1 MEPVDKITKA
11 YRSSVDTSSN
21 KYLMVPIFIFF
32 SLLILAMIRSPI
44 IISQSGIGSA
54 IILSAPLILTTYAL
68 TFIVMAGRGGVDLS
82 IGPFMGFINVSSIQL
97 YAHGYLESPVGW
109 FIYAIAMGLIW
120 QLFYALIVVFVRV
133 SPIIVALAG
142 FLAFTGINLVILS
155 RPGGIAPDWLIPWGE
170 GFTIFNEIFLLLIL
184 ATILFYIITH
194 TAFWGHL
201 KLMGADERAA
211 FTSGVKI
218 NWVRIVAH
226 LISGVFAAL
235 SAICFTALVGSGD
248 PIQGT
253 KYTLLGVTA
262 LVLGGASLVGGR
274 GGAFGAI
281 LGAGTL
287 YLINYILVTFRFE
300 RLQSFVSDLSYGAVL
315 VIALLVSLLLP
326 YVQRVTKGLSVM
338 VFFILMSFAGTFVIM
353 HQVYDQPIVVESE
366 IKQDIDEASKAYERG
381 QKVRKLDA
389 TGNIIVE
396 EGEAG
401 TTTGEGTAQGG
412 SLAGH
417 SVVRLTETPGTIMLY
432 VIIGIA
438 GLALLLYLLSV
449 HRSPST
455 ISFVVIVTII
465 VAGLIFDPEDKEK
478 ELLKN
483 TEQISLQSN
492 QVSSIEASSPQY
504 FSLERINYIPNIS
517 DTALISGTSYSVI
530 SIAGVILLA
539 SLIVIVMLPQFSTRV
554 KSTAMLFFL
563 AALSLIV
570 LKGVSYNNLV
580 ESAGQSFFGIQGYG
594 VILVILLLFVITA
607 PFVHSKIKNLTN
619 VYIFGLGVLGILAV
633 YFVGGNTFIPNDPS
647 LYQPQIITELN
658 IGDISQIKYAEP
670 KRFFYESL
678 TSDFAQIAYS
688 IVTVFLLQY
697 FLFLNMGHK
706 GSYKRFAPYM
716 YIVIFAGFLWSALF
730 YSVGYSFYKIIAV
743 FIIGVPL
750 TPLVWQFMRIYREKI
765 ARDSKLSQW
774 DEVK

>member
-1 MEPVDKITKA
+1 MEIVETVKKTFK
-11 YRSSVDTSSN
+11 SSVDTSSN

-32 SLLILAMIRSPI
+32 SLLIFAMIRSPI

-97 YAHGYLESPVGW
+97 YAHGYLQTPIGW
-109 FIYAIAMGLIW
+109 FIYAIVIGLIW
-120 QLFYALIVVFVRV
+120 QFFYALIVVFVRV

-142 FLAFTGINLVILS
+142 YLAFTGINLVILS

-170 GFTIFNEIFLLLIL
+170 GFTIFNEVFLLMIL

-226 LISGVFAAL
+226 LFAGVFAAL

-281 LGAGTL
+281 LGAGNL

-315 VIALLVSLLLP
+315 VIALLVSLILP

-338 VFFILMSFAGTFVIM
+338 VFFILMSFAGLFVVI
-353 HQVYDQPIVVESE
+353 HQVYDQPIVIESE
-366 IKQDIDEASKAYERG
+366 IKEDIDEASKAYKRG
-381 QKVRKLDA
+381 QKVRRIDA

-396 EGEAG
+396 EDEAG
-401 TTTGEGTAQGG
+401 ATTGTGTAKGG

-417 SVVRLTETPGTIMLY
+417 SVVRLTETPGTIVFY
-432 VIIGIA
+432 IIIGIA
-438 GLALLLYLLSV
+438 GLALLLYLLTV
-449 HRSPST
+449 HRSPAST
-455 ISFVVIVTII
+455 TFAVVVAII
-465 VAGLIFDPEDKEK
+465 VAGLIFNPDDKK
-478 ELLKN
+478 KDLLN
-483 TEQISLQSN
+483 DTEQITLQSN
-492 QVSSIEASSPQY
+492 QASSIETSSPQY
-504 FSLERINYIPNIS
+504 FSLEKINYFANIS
-517 DTALISGTSYSVI
+517 DAAIISGTTYSI
-530 SIAGVILLA
+530 IYIAGVVLLA
-539 SLIVIVMLPQFSTRV
+539 SLIVIAMLPQFSSRV
-554 KSTAMLFFL
+554 KSTAMMLFL
-563 AALSLIV
+563 AALTIIF
-570 LKGVSYNNLV
+570 LKGISYNNLT
-580 ESAGQSFFGIQGYG
+580 EEAGTSFFGIQGYG
-594 VILVILLLFVITA
+594 VILTILMLFVITA

-619 VYIFGLGVLGILAV
+619 VYIFGLGVLAILFT
-633 YFVGGNTFIPNDPS
+633 YFVGGNTFIADDPS
-647 LYQPQIITELN
+647 LFQPQIISELN
-658 IGDISQIKYAEP
+658 IGDISQVKYAGP

-678 TSDFAQIAYS
+678 TSGFAQIAFS
-688 IVTVFLLQY
+688 IVTIFLLQY

-706 GSYKRFAPYM
+706 ASYKRFAPYM
-716 YIVIFAGFLWSALF
+716 YIVIFAGFLWSAMF

-743 FIIGVPL
+743 FAIGIPI
-750 TPLVWQFMRIYREKI
+750 TPLVWQFMGVYREKT
-765 ARDSKLSQW
+765 ARDSQLSQW
-774 DEVK
+774 EEVK

>member
-1 MEPVDKITKA
+1 
-11 YRSSVDTSSN
+11 
-21 KYLMVPIFIFF
+21 
-32 SLLILAMIRSPI
+32 
-44 IISQSGIGSA
+44 
-54 IILSAPLILTTYAL
+54 
-68 TFIVMAGRGGVDLS
+68 
-82 IGPFMGFINVSSIQL
+82 MGFINVSSIQL
-97 YAHGYLESPVGW
+97 YAHGYLETPVGW
-109 FIYAIAMGLIW
+109 FIYAIVIGLLW

-142 FLAFTGINLVILS
+142 YLAFTGINLVILS

-170 GFTIFNEIFLLLIL
+170 GFTIFNEIFLLMIL

-201 KLMGADERAA
+201 KLMGSDERAA

-218 NWVRIVAH
+218 NLVRIVAH
-226 LISGVFAAL
+226 LIAGVFAAL

-262 LVLGGASLVGGR
+262 LVLGGASLIGGR

-281 LGAGTL
+281 LGAGNL

-315 VIALLVSLLLP
+315 VIALLVSLILP
-326 YVQRVTKGLSVM
+326 NVQRVTKGLSVM
-338 VFFILMSFAGTFVIM
+338 VFFILMSFAGLFVVM

-366 IKQDIDEASKAYERG
+366 VVQDTDEASKAYQRG

-401 TTTGEGTAQGG
+401 TTTGTGTKQGG

-417 SVVRLTETPGTIMLY
+417 SVVRLTEKPGTIVFY
-432 VIIGIA
+432 IIIGLA
-438 GLALLLYLLSV
+438 GLALLLYLLTA
-449 HRSPST
+449 HKSPST
-455 ISFVVIVTII
+455 TTFVVVVAII

-478 ELLKN
+478 DLLKD
-483 TEQISLQSN
+483 TEPIALQSN
-492 QVSSIEASSPQY
+492 QVSSIETSYPQY
-504 FSLERINYIPNIS
+504 FGLEKINYFSNVS
-517 DTALISGTSYSVI
+517 DAAIISGTTYSI
-530 SIAGVILLA
+530 IYIAGVVLLA
-539 SLIVIVMLPQFSTRV
+539 SLIVIAMLPQFSTRA
-554 KSTAMLFFL
+554 KSTAMILFL
-563 AALSLIV
+563 AAISIIF
-570 LKGVSYNNLV
+570 LKGISYNNLI
-580 ESAGQSFFGIQGYG
+580 ESSDKSFFGIQGYG
-594 VILVILLLFVITA
+594 VILTILLLFVITA
-607 PFVHSKIKNLTN
+607 PFVHSRIKNLTN
-619 VYIFGLGVLGILAV
+619 VYIFGLGVFAILTT
-633 YFVGGNTFIPNDPS
+633 YFVGGNTFIPDDPS
-647 LYQPQIITELN
+647 LYQSQIISELN
-658 IGDISQIKYAEP
+658 IGDISQIKYEEP
-670 KRFFYESL
+670 KRFFYE
-678 TSDFAQIAYS
+678 TIRTGYVQFAFS
-688 IVTVFLLQY
+688 ILAVFLLQY

-706 GSYKRFAPYM
+706 VSYKRFAPYM
-716 YIVIFAGFLWSALF
+716 YIVIFAGFLWSSLF

-750 TPLVWQFMRIYREKI
+750 TPLVWQFMSVYREKT
-765 ARDSKLSQW
+765 ARDRQLSQW

>member
-1 MEPVDKITKA
+1 M
-11 YRSSVDTSSN
+11 
-21 KYLMVPIFIFF
+21 
-32 SLLILAMIRSPI
+32 
-44 IISQSGIGSA
+44 
-54 IILSAPLILTTYAL
+54 
-68 TFIVMAGRGGVDLS
+68 
-82 IGPFMGFINVSSIQL
+82 
-97 YAHGYLESPVGW
+97 
-109 FIYAIAMGLIW
+109 
-120 QLFYALIVVFVRV
+120 
-133 SPIIVALAG
+133 
-142 FLAFTGINLVILS
+142 
-155 RPGGIAPDWLIPWGE
+155 
-170 GFTIFNEIFLLLIL
+170 IL

-226 LISGVFAAL
+226 LIAGVFAAL

-262 LVLGGASLVGGR
+262 LVLGGASLIGGR

-281 LGAGTL
+281 LGAGNL

-315 VIALLVSLLLP
+315 VIALLVSLILP

-366 IKQDIDEASKAYERG
+366 IKEDTDEASKAYQRG

-401 TTTGEGTAQGG
+401 TTTGTGTKQGG

-432 VIIGIA
+432 IIIGIA
-438 GLALLLYLLSV
+438 GLALLLYLLTV
-449 HRSPST
+449 HRSPAT
-455 ISFVVIVTII
+455 TTFAVVVAII
-465 VAGLIFDPEDKEK
+465 VAGLIFDPEDKQK
-478 ELLKN
+478 DLLKD
-483 TEQISLQSN
+483 TEKISIQSG
-492 QVSSIEASSPQY
+492 QTSSIETSSPEY
-504 FSLERINYIPNIS
+504 FSLEKIDYLSNLS
-517 DTALISGTSYSVI
+517 ISGTTYSI
-530 SIAGVILLA
+530 IYIAGVVLLA
-539 SLIVIVMLPQFSTRV
+539 SLIVIAMLPQFNNRT
-554 KSTAMLFFL
+554 KSAAMLFFL
-563 AALSLIV
+563 AALTMIV
-570 LKGVSYNNLV
+570 LKGVSYNNLI
-580 ESAGQSFFGIQGYG
+580 ESTDKSFFGIQGYG

-619 VYIFGLGVLGILAV
+619 VYIFGFGVLAIIAT
-633 YFVGGNTFIPNDPS
+633 YFVGGNTFISDDPS
-647 LYQPQIITELN
+647 LYQPKIISELN
-658 IGDISQIKYAEP
+658 IGDISQIKYQEP
-670 KRFFYESL
+670 KRFFYEIIRSG
-678 TSDFAQIAYS
+678 YS
-688 IVTVFLLQY
+688 QVAFSILAVFLLQY
-697 FLFLNMGHK
+697 FLFLTMSHK
-706 GSYKRFAPYM
+706 VSYKRFAPYM
-716 YIVIFAGFLWSALF
+716 YIVIFASLLWAAMF

-743 FIIGVPL
+743 FIIGIPI

-765 ARDSKLSQW
+765 ARDSQLSQW
-774 DEVK
+774 EEAK

>member
-1 MEPVDKITKA
+1 MEITEKITKVF
-11 YRSSVDTSSN
+11 RSSVDTSSN

-32 SLLILAMIRSPI
+32 SLLIFAMIRSPI

-97 YAHGYLESPVGW
+97 YAHGYLQTPIGW
-109 FIYAIAMGLIW
+109 FIYAIVIGLIW
-120 QLFYALIVVFVRV
+120 QFFYALIVVYVRV

-142 FLAFTGINLVILS
+142 YLAFTGINLVILS

-170 GFTIFNEIFLLLIL
+170 GFTIFNEVLLLMVL

-201 KLMGADERAA
+201 KLMGSDERAA

-226 LISGVFAAL
+226 LIAGVFAAL

-281 LGAGTL
+281 LGAGNL

-315 VIALLVSLLLP
+315 VIALLVSLILP

-366 IKQDIDEASKAYERG
+366 VKEDIDEASKAYQRG
-381 QKVRKLDA
+381 TKVRKLDA

-401 TTTGEGTAQGG
+401 TTTGTGTKQGG

-417 SVVRLTETPGTIMLY
+417 SVVRLTETPGTIILY

-438 GLALLLYLLSV
+438 GLALLLYLLTV

-455 ISFVVIVTII
+455 VTFAVIVAII
-465 VAGLIFDPEDKEK
+465 VAGLIFDPEDKK
-478 ELLKN
+478 KDLLKD
-483 TEQISLQSN
+483 TEKISLQSG
-492 QVSSIEASSPQY
+492 QTSSIETSSPKY
-504 FSLERINYIPNIS
+504 FSLEKIDYFSNLS
-517 DTALISGTSYSVI
+517 ISGTTYSI
-530 SIAGVILLA
+530 IYIAGVVLLA
-539 SLIVIVMLPQFSTRV
+539 SLIVIAMLPQFSNRI

-563 AALSLIV
+563 AALTIIV
-570 LKGVSYNNLV
+570 LKGVSYNNLI
-580 ESAGQSFFGIQGYG
+580 ESTDKSFFGIQGYG

-607 PFVHSKIKNLTN
+607 PFVHSRIKNLTN
-619 VYIFGLGVLGILAV
+619 VYIFGLGVLAIIAT
-633 YFVGGNTFIPNDPS
+633 YFVGGNTFIPDDPS
-647 LYQPQIITELN
+647 LYQSKIISELN
-658 IGDISQIKYAEP
+658 IGDISQVKYGEP
-670 KRFFYESL
+670 KRFFYDILRSG
-678 TSDFAQIAYS
+678 YS
-688 IVTVFLLQY
+688 QVAFSILAVFLLQY

-706 GSYKRFAPYM
+706 ASYKRFAPYM
-716 YIVIFAGFLWSALF
+716 YIVIFASFLWAAIF
-730 YSVGYSFYKIIAV
+730 YSVGYSFYKIIVV
-743 FIIGVPL
+743 FIIGIPL
-750 TPLVWQFMRIYREKI
+750 TPLVWQFMSIYREKVG
-765 ARDSKLSQW
+765 RDRQLSQW
-774 DEVK
+774 EEVK

>member
-1 MEPVDKITKA
+1 MELVESVKKVF
-11 YRSSVDTSSN
+11 RSSSDTSSN

-32 SLLILAMIRSPI
+32 SLLIFAMIRSPI

-97 YAHGYLESPVGW
+97 YAHGYLESPIAW

-120 QLFYALIVVFVRV
+120 QLFYALVVVFVRV
-133 SPIIVALAG
+133 SPIIVSLAG

-170 GFTIFNEIFLLLIL
+170 GFTIFNEIFLLMIL

-201 KLMGADERAA
+201 KLMGSDERAA

-262 LVLGGASLVGGR
+262 LILGGASLVGGR

-281 LGAGTL
+281 LGAGNL

-315 VIALLVSLLLP
+315 VIALLVSLILP

-338 VFFILMSFAGTFVIM
+338 VFFIFMSFAGSFVIL
-353 HQVYDQPIVVESE
+353 HSVYDQPIVVETE
-366 IKQDIDEASKAYERG
+366 VTEDIDEASKAYERG
-381 QKVRKLDA
+381 QKVRKIDA

-432 VIIGIA
+432 VIIGLA

-455 ISFVVIVTII
+455 VSFVVIVAII

-478 ELLKN
+478 DLLKN

-492 QVSSIEASSPQY
+492 QVSSIETSSPQY
-504 FSLERINYIPNIS
+504 FSLEKINYFSNIS
-517 DTALISGTSYSVI
+517 DYAIISGTTYSI
-530 SIAGVILLA
+530 IYIAGVILLA
-539 SLIVIVMLPQFSTRV
+539 SLIVIAMLPQFSSRA

-563 AALSLIV
+563 AALTMIV
-570 LKGVSYNNLV
+570 LKGVSYNNLI
-580 ESAGQSFFGIQGYG
+580 ESTDKSFFGIQGYG

-607 PFVHSKIKNLTN
+607 PFVHSRIRNLTN
-619 VYIFGLGVLGILAV
+619 VYIFGLGVLAILFT
-633 YFVGGNTFIPNDPS
+633 YFAGGNTFIPDDTS
-647 LYQPQIITELN
+647 LYQPQIISELN
-658 IGDISQIKYAEP
+658 IGDMSQVKYEEP
-670 KRFFYESL
+670 KRFFYE
-678 TSDFAQIAYS
+678 TIRTGYAQFAFS
-688 IVTVFLLQY
+688 ILAVFLLQY

-716 YIVIFAGFLWSALF
+716 YIVIFAGLLWSAIF

-743 FIIGVPL
+743 FVIGVPL

-765 ARDSKLSQW
+765 ARDSQLSQW

>member
-1 MEPVDKITKA
+1 MEIVDKIAKT

-32 SLLILAMIRSPI
+32 SLLIFAMIRSPI

-97 YAHGYLESPVGW
+97 YAHGYLQTPIGW
-109 FIYAIAMGLIW
+109 FIYAIVIGLIW
-120 QLFYALIVVFVRV
+120 QFFYALIVVFVRV

-142 FLAFTGINLVILS
+142 YLAFTGINLVILS

-170 GFTIFNEIFLLLIL
+170 GFTIFNEVLLLMVL

-201 KLMGADERAA
+201 KLMGSDERAA

-226 LISGVFAAL
+226 LIAGVFAAL

-281 LGAGTL
+281 LGAGNL

-315 VIALLVSLLLP
+315 VIALLVSLILP

-366 IKQDIDEASKAYERG
+366 VKEDIDEASKAYQRG
-381 QKVRKLDA
+381 TKVRKLDA

-401 TTTGEGTAQGG
+401 TTTGTGTKQGG

-417 SVVRLTETPGTIMLY
+417 SVVRLTETPGTIMFY

-438 GLALLLYLLSV
+438 GLALLLYLLTV

-455 ISFVVIVTII
+455 VTFTVIVAII

-478 ELLKN
+478 NLLKD
-483 TEQISLQSN
+483 TEKISLQSG
-492 QVSSIEASSPQY
+492 QTSSIETSSPKY
-504 FSLERINYIPNIS
+504 FSLEKIDYFSNLS
-517 DTALISGTSYSVI
+517 ISGTTYSI
-530 SIAGVILLA
+530 IYIAGVVLLA
-539 SLIVIVMLPQFSTRV
+539 SLIVIAMLPQFSNRI

-563 AALSLIV
+563 AALTIIV
-570 LKGVSYNNLV
+570 LKGVSYNNLI
-580 ESAGQSFFGIQGYG
+580 ESTDKSFFGIQGYG

-607 PFVHSKIKNLTN
+607 PFVHSRIKNLTN
-619 VYIFGLGVLGILAV
+619 VYIFGLGVLAIITT
-633 YFVGGNTFIPNDPS
+633 YFVGGNTFIPDDPS
-647 LYQPQIITELN
+647 LYQSKIISELN
-658 IGDISQIKYAEP
+658 IGDISQVKYGEP
-670 KRFFYESL
+670 KRFFYDILRSG
-678 TSDFAQIAYS
+678 YS
-688 IVTVFLLQY
+688 QVAFSILAVFLLQY

-706 GSYKRFAPYM
+706 ASYKRFAPYM
-716 YIVIFAGFLWSALF
+716 YIVIFASFLWAAVF

-743 FIIGVPL
+743 FIIGIPL
-750 TPLVWQFMRIYREKI
+750 TPLVWQFMSVYREKVG
-765 ARDSKLSQW
+765 RDRQLSQW
-774 DEVK
+774 EEVK